1 MCVFYCV
8 SKNVTPIFHF
18 GLISPISSYTVPS
31 LDPIYFY
38 DLSDWCDYVNACG
51 IGNYNNNISNYFIWI
66 ESKNAV
72 IFFYD
77 GDKATS
83 ALKSILISLSE
94 FFEFE
99 LIFIYAK

>member
-18 GLISPISSYTVPS
+18 GLIFPISSYTVPS

-72 IFFYD
+72 IFFLRWRQS
-77 GDKATS
+77 DKRIEIYTHFA
-83 ALKSILISLSE
+83 
-94 FFEFE
+94 FG
-99 LIFIYAK
+99 IFRIRADIYLR